1 MTGSTATALVPVRA
15 MPEPAKRES
24 GCGAK
29 RSAMAGRTKWLILAA
44 VALAAGGLALG
55 SSVLGFAAILPLLYT
70 LPCLLMVA
78 MCMKGS
84 GKGGSANSDN
94 AE

>member
-1 MTGSTATALVPVRA
+1 MTGSTSTALVPVGA
-15 MPEPAKRES
+15 MPEPAQRDS
-24 GCGAK
+24 GCGGK

-44 VALAAGGLALG
+44 VALAASGLALG
-55 SSVLGFAAILPLLYT
+55 SSVLGFAAMLPLLYT
-70 LPCLLMVA
+70 LPCLLMLA

-84 GKGGSANSDN
+84 GKAGAANSDN